1 MLFNKNIIME
11 KGKLQIRIDSANNHI
26 VECYLKNGSIW
37 MDRHELC
44 ELFGCY
50 MRDIDRCIEDIFTKK
65 LLHVEDTCKYHIV
78 AGGRRVSYDITAVN
92 LTVIITMA
100 FRLETTESQTLR
112 LWFVEQVAKMRS
124 FDILFPDIGENF
136 RFN

>member
-1 MLFNKNIIME
+1 ME
-11 KGKLQIRIDSANNHI
+11 KGKLQIKIDSSNNHI

-37 MDRHELC
+37 MDRNELC

-50 MRDIDRCIEDIFTKK
+50 MRDIDRCIEEIFEKK
-65 LLHVEDTCKYHIV
+65 LLRVEDTCRYHIV

-100 FRLETTESQTLR
+100 FRLETAESRTLR
-112 LWFVEQVAKMRS
+112 MWFVKQLSRTIS
-124 FDILFPDIGENF
+124 SDIRLPDIGENF
-136 RFN
+136 RLN